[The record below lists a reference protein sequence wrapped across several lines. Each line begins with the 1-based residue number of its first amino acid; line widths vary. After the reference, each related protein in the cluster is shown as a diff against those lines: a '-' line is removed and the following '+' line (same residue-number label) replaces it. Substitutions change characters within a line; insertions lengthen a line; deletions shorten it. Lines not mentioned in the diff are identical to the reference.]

1 MSRSVALAFF
11 SLSLLPVAVLA
22 QSVPLTQD
30 TYVLPG
36 GAGNYG
42 VQQYIAVGSANNYQ
56 SLVQFDL
63 TTLPAGTIAKAT
75 LVLFAK
81 TVTTAGTVNI
91 STANGTWTESGV
103 TGNNAPGAGTTVAS
117 GVAVSTT
124 SSYVYVDATAAA
136 QGWVTT
142 PSSNNGF
149 LITPVTGVNVQFDS
163 KESTSTSH
171 PAELI
176 IITLTGGGG
185 ATGATGPP
193 GATGATGVGT
203 TGAGATGPT
212 GAAGTTGPAGA
223 TGVGATGST
232 GAAGPAGQRVRQGQ
246 RERQAHKVRRV
257 LTARQVPPV
266 PPVRAQSPSTQASTS
281 PPASA

>member
-1 MSRSVALAFF
+1 
-11 SLSLLPVAVLA
+11 
-22 QSVPLTQD
+22 LTQD

-36 GAGNYG
+36 SAGNYG

-91 STANGTWTESGV
+91 STANGAWTEAGV

-124 SSYVYVDATAAA
+124 SSYIYVDATAAA

-171 PAELI
+171 PAELYYADRRRCDRCNR
-176 IITLTGGGG
+176 TPGGGG
-185 ATGATGPP
+185 RNRSWNDRCRRGDGTDRRDWRRHSRSDGSCRRYRADRCRCHRSDGSGRDNGTCRSDWRRSDRIHWRGGTGRGNWS
-193 GATGATGVGT
+193 GRGN
-203 TGAGATGPT
+203 
-212 GAAGTTGPAGA
+212 
-223 TGVGATGST
+223 GS
-232 GAAGPAGQRVRQGQ
+232 G
-246 RERQAHKVRRV
+246 RR
-257 LTARQVPPV
+257 TRCDGF
-266 PPVRAQSPSTQASTS
+266 
-281 PPASA
+281 